1 MLATFLLMIGRLLI
15 PIATTFICYL
25 AIAYGTNTSQ
35 ISGLVAPLVL
45 CFLLSYWIACM
56 FLEIFGMGI
65 ETILFCFIADEEMFT
80 VEKRY
85 VILLLVL
92 YCAITLKVVRT
103 PLAQFPI
110 ITLLLFYINNV
121 LLLSF
126 CSLDLLLAS

>member
-80 VEKRY
+80 VEKR
-85 VILLLVL
+85 
-92 YCAITLKVVRT
+92 
-103 PLAQFPI
+103 
-110 ITLLLFYINNV
+110 
-121 LLLSF
+121 
-126 CSLDLLLAS
+126 